1 MTFWLIRITDT
12 PKRNPTA
19 QRDYAHFQEEIVA
32 HQSGLWDKDE
42 DNRMQ
47 VGDWVGFIVGPA
59 SAAVVRV
66 FRVAEELTVAERQP
80 WWSESHRVAVRL
92 VPGPAQ
98 GYDWNDWRASVGL
111 SSKYWPRGTN
121 VTRNVPS
128 HVDLGQ

>member
-1 MTFWLIRITDT
+1 MTFWLIRITDNI
-12 PKRNPTA
+12 KRNPAA
-19 QRDYAHFQEEIVA
+19 QRDYERFEEEIA
-32 HQSGLWDKDE
+32 DHRTGLWDKDE

-47 VGDWVGFIVGPA
+47 VGDWVGFIVGPS
-59 SAAVVRV
+59 SAAVVWI

-80 WWSESHRVAVRL
+80 WWSVSHRVAVRL
-92 VPGPAQ
+92 VPGPAE

-128 HVDLGQ
+128 YVDLGQ